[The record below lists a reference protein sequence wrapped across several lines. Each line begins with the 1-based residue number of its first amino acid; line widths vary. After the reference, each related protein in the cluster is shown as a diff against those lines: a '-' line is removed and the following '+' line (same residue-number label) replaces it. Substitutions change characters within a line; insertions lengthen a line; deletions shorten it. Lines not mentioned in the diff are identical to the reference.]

1 MSGNTS
7 EWKSLSGQ
15 AACCGVLC
23 FTDMRGMWQG
33 GLQFPAVG
41 TNTGWKAAWDV
52 PFASLSKRL
61 SAPGKKC
68 CKTQCKYDSVCG

>member
-15 AACCGVLC
+15 TACCGLLC

-33 GLQFPAVG
+33 GLQFPAAG
-41 TNTGWKAAWDV
+41 TNTLA
-52 PFASLSKRL
+52 
-61 SAPGKKC
+61 GK
-68 CKTQCKYDSVCG
+68 QLGKYLLLH